1 MADRNWYTSARRKVL
16 IDNHLDDWLP
26 GGYAHY
32 SSEKIADTIINADF
46 EAGMIYA
53 RCHVGT
59 CYWDASEGPKHAG
72 LGDHD
77 QIGEIC
83 ERLQAS
89 GKRFILYYST
99 VFDKKLA
106 DAHPD
111 WRMIGGGPDAHMHGE
126 DSRYKQVC
134 PNSPYRAY
142 TVRALEE
149 IARNYPIEGAFL
161 DMTFWTTVCHCE
173 HCQREWAAASGGKA
187 IPEKNWNSPDWK
199 AFLRWRYD
207 VMTGFIRDCTAALHK
222 YRPDIV
228 VSYQCP
234 NQIHNGWIMGD
245 DINAA
250 DSGAIPSHDVY
261 YPSGHIHLSLQPRL
275 FQATSPIH
283 PFDVFISRPVV
294 GLRDMP
300 SMKPYPHMLAETCSV
315 LANGGA
321 IIYIDQIHPDGTLY
335 QDHWDQFKRLN
346 AEIACREEYTGG
358 EPVPFAGVYFS
369 QDTRDFYG
377 QDEFEERYM
386 AEFVGACKALQEEHI
401 LFDIV
406 TPRNLADLGKYKVI
420 VLPNTACLSEREA
433 DALRRFVANGGG
445 LVGSYQVAAGNE
457 WNEPYPQLVLSDVF
471 GIRVLSD
478 TRQFTDTYFRVA
490 EGNHPVA
497 EGLYRERPITCMQR
511 QLLVET
517 TDGAEALGYVVYP
530 YTEWTPNRYVSIHNN
545 PPGVETDRPAIVAHT
560 FGKGRAVYF
569 SAQVG
574 AMYAMSS
581 YWETKQLLANAVR
594 WAANAAAP
602 VELAAPLC
610 VELTAW
616 DQTADGPSGK
626 NRRVI
631 HLVNVQSD
639 ISRTVT
645 IKGGWEGGA
654 RENLHVIQEIL
665 PVYDLKM
672 RFSVPAGKRV
682 KHVSLQPAGINL
694 DAVPEDGALT
704 VQVPKVWIHEAVV
717 VDWAN

>member
-1 MADRNWYTSARRKVL
+1 MSGNNWYAGARRKVL

-26 GGYAHY
+26 GY
-32 SSEKIADTIINADF
+32 EKYDSQVIANKIIDSGF

-59 CYWDASEGPKHAG
+59 CYWSASEGPKHAG
-72 LGDHD
+72 LGEHD
-77 QIGEIC
+77 QIGELA
-83 ERLQAS
+83 ELLEK
-89 GKRFILYYST
+89 GGLHFILYYST
-99 VFDKKLA
+99 IFDRKLWEG
-106 DAHPD
+106 HPD
-111 WRMIGGGPDAHMHGE
+111 WRIVGGGPEGFMFGKG
-126 DSRYKQVC
+126 SRYKQVC

-149 IARNYPIEGAFL
+149 IAREYPVAGAFL
-161 DMTFWTTVCHCE
+161 DMTFWPAVCTCDHCKRAWGE
-173 HCQREWAAASGGKA
+173 ASGGKP
-187 IPEKNWNSPDWK
+187 IPEKDWNDSDWK
-199 AFLRWRYD
+199 AFVRWRYD

-222 YRPDIV
+222 HRPGIV

-300 SMKPYPHMLAETCSV
+300 SMKPFPHMLAETCSV

-321 IIYIDQIHPDGTLY
+321 VIYIDQIHPDGSLY
-335 QDHWDQFKRLN
+335 QDHWDQFKLLN
-346 AEIACREEYTGG
+346 AEIARRQEFTGG

-369 QDTRDFYG
+369 QDSRDFYG
-377 QDEFEERYM
+377 QDDFEERYM

-420 VLPNTACLSEREA
+420 VLPNAACLSQREVST
-433 DALRRFVANGGG
+433 LRQFVADGGG
-445 LVGSYQVAAGNE
+445 LVGSYEVSAGDE
-457 WNEPYPQLVLSDVF
+457 WNNPRGQPALGDVF
-471 GIRVLSD
+471 GIRVLGN
-478 TRQFTDTYFRVA
+478 TRQYTDSYFRVA
-490 EGNHPVA
+490 EGQHAVS
-497 EGLYRERPITCMQR
+497 EGLYRQRPITCMKP
-511 QLLVET
+511 QLLVEAV
-517 TDGAEALGYVVYP
+517 DGAETLGYVIFP
-530 YTEWTPNRYVSIHNN
+530 YIEWSPEHVVSIHNN
-545 PPGVETDRPAIVAHT
+545 PPGVETGRPAIVANKH
-560 FGKGRAVYF
+560 GRGRAVYF

-574 AMYAMSS
+574 AMYATSS
-581 YWETKQLLANAVR
+581 YWEIKRLLANAVR
-594 WAANAAAP
+594 WAAGGAAP
-602 VELAAPLC
+602 VELDAPLC

-616 DQTADGPSGK
+616 DQPAE

-639 ISRTVT
+639 IGRTVT
-645 IKGGWEGGA
+645 IKGAWAEGG
-654 RENLHVIQEIL
+654 RENLHVIQDIL
-665 PVYDLKM
+665 PVYDLTV
-672 RFSVPAGKRV
+672 RFQATAGKQV
-682 KHVSLQPAGINL
+682 KQALLQPTGISL
-694 DAVPEDGALT
+694 DVTSDGEWMS
-704 VQVPKVWIHEAVV
+704 VRVPKVWIHEAVV
-717 VDWAN
+717 VEWA